1 MHYVLPVLQLALCL
15 LMMHWISQN
24 RNVSYVLSSSPGG
37 GTGVEVCHLRLH
49 HVLFW
54 HSSLLCVCV
63 CDDADKPRCSGAVCE
78 AAVDVAACWLA
89 DDRSC
94 DHCRTSRL
102 LCRWASAI
110 CTRSLEPFSVSR
122 TVFKGFCSIL
132 KIIFTA
138 RRYASAVYDVV
149 VCLSIC
155 LCVCHKPALYKN
167 G

>member
-24 RNVSYVLSSSPGG
+24 RNVSMFCPVRQVAAPGSKFAISD
-37 GTGVEVCHLRLH
+37 CIMFCFDIHL
-49 HVLFW
+49 
-54 HSSLLCVCV
+54 CYVCV

-155 LCVCHKPALYKN
+155 LCVCHKPALYQN